1 MKGKG
6 PSPVFFACA
15 SFALLLLAS
24 CASAPVTPAVETP
37 AEQETATLDVFTSR
51 LLDIEI
57 TPDRARLFALRT
69 ELDRAAAL
77 PGASRHDQAVLESL
91 RAEAAFQA
99 GDQAA
104 ARRLVESAAG
114 MSQVVEGVWVVRAA
128 LEPDPARSL
137 ALLEKGIAVSD
148 QTARL
153 LCLRGQALLKAGRY
167 AEAAQDLDE
176 GLRSLDERY
185 RALYGPDRERA
196 FSLARVARDTGGGNP
211 GVQPLPPDGVLTFR
225 AMVEQALTQTSL
237 LASLGPAASP
247 SFAGILPSLVSAGLL
262 RDPSVSPDT
271 AAPRKDVA
279 YFLWGLVAR
288 SEHDPTLL
296 TRYRRKYA
304 VSPVADVSVDAPWF
318 DAVLGTVE
326 REIIDLPDG
335 MNFKPDDPVT
345 GLEYREMLAKLAALY
360 R

>member
-1 MKGKG
+1 MKRRG
-6 PSPVFFACA
+6 PALIACA
-15 SFALLLLAS
+15 GAAVVLLLLAS
-24 CASAPVTPAVETP
+24 CASVPVTTVGNPP
-37 AEQETATLDVFTSR
+37 EQAGATLDAFTSR
-51 LLDIEI
+51 LLDLEI

-69 ELDRAAAL
+69 ELDRAAAHT
-77 PGASRHDQAVLESL
+77 GAGRHDQAALESL

-104 ARRLVESAAG
+104 ARRLVESAAAL
-114 MSQVVEGVWVVRAA
+114 SQEVEGVWVVRAA

-137 ALLEKGIAVSD
+137 ALVEKGIAIAD
-148 QTARL
+148 RTARL
-153 LCLRGQALLKAGRY
+153 LCVRGEALLKAGRY

-196 FSLARVARDTGGGNP
+196 FALARVARDTSGGSP
-211 GVQPLPPDGVLTFR
+211 VQQPLSPDSVLTYR
-225 AMVEQALTQTSL
+225 AMVEQALAQTRL
-237 LASLGPAASP
+237 LAALSP
-247 SFAGILPSLVSAGLL
+247 SANPTFAGILPALSSAGLL
-262 RDPSVSPDT
+262 RDSSVAPDT
-271 AAPRKDVA
+271 PARRKDVA

-296 TRYRRKYA
+296 TRYRRKYT
-304 VSPVADVSVDAPWF
+304 VSPVPDVSVDAPWF

-326 REIIDLPDG
+326 KEIIDLPDG
-335 MNFKPDDPVT
+335 MSFKPDDPVT
-345 GLEYREMLAKLAALY
+345 GLAYQEMLAKLTALY